1 MTNKGVRRIVLITL
15 CAVALS
21 ACKAT
26 QDTTQDNNTVRWP
39 DFLRDWAADYKLN
52 SSARLDLINIID
64 TVYQFLEN
72 STASMED
79 YCESICRMKD
89 GIKKAI
95 VHDEELE
102 FRCMMRATALNY
114 WGYALKDKR
123 FFECG
128 CSGKVIES
136 FTVWYTL
143 VTDTADFMS
152 FVFIPVSWL
161 APAYYA
167 ELVLIKFDN
176 TEEPLVGLNVVNKE
190 DFVMDRIQ
198 LQFCD
203 SAEIVTAEFN
213 EDELLVDSTNVNS
226 GRKIIL
232 LPFEEV
238 MKDLLNSK
246 EMILTFY
253 NALGDKIEI
262 FGLPHASFTKQVGDC
277 PRLQSVMKKQS
288 FLIGK

>member
-1 MTNKGVRRIVLITL
+1 MKKLIVLSL
-15 CAVALS
+15 CTILLS
-21 ACKAT
+21 ACR
-26 QDTTQDNNTVRWP
+26 TTQNTPQDNDVVRWP
-39 DFLRDWAADYKLN
+39 DFLRDWAADYELN
-52 SSARLDLINIID
+52 YGIRLDLINIID
-64 TVYQFLEN
+64 TVYQFLED
-72 STASMED
+72 STASMDD
-79 YCESICRMKD
+79 YCGSICRMKD
-89 GIKKAI
+89 GINEAL
-95 VHDEELE
+95 VHDEERE
-102 FRCMMRATALNY
+102 FRCMMRATAQNF

-143 VTDTADFMS
+143 VADTADFMS
-152 FVFIPVSWL
+152 FVFIPVSWR

-176 TEEPLVGLNVVNKE
+176 TEEPLAGLNVVNKE

-288 FLIGK
+288 FLISK

>member
-1 MTNKGVRRIVLITL
+1 MTNKGVRRIVLIAL

-39 DFLRDWAADYKLN
+39 NFLRDWAADYKLN
-52 SSARLDLINIID
+52 FGTRLDLINIID
-64 TVYQFLEN
+64 SVYQFIED
-72 STASMED
+72 STTSMED

-89 GIKKAI
+89 GIKEAI

-136 FTVWYTL
+136 FTAWHTL

-152 FVFIPVSWL
+152 FIFIPVSWL

-167 ELVLIKFDN
+167 ELVLIKLDN
-176 TEEPLVGLNVVNKE
+176 AEEPLAGLNVVNKE

-203 SAEIVTAEFN
+203 SAEIVTVEFN
-213 EDELLVDSTNVNS
+213 ENELLVDSTDVNS

-288 FLIGK
+288 LLISK

>member
-1 MTNKGVRRIVLITL
+1 MTNKGLRRIVLIAL

-21 ACKAT
+21 VCKAT

-39 DFLRDWAADYKLN
+39 NFLRDWAADYKLN
-52 SSARLDLINIID
+52 FGTRLDLINIID
-64 TVYQFLEN
+64 SVYQFLED
-72 STASMED
+72 STTSMED
-79 YCESICRMKD
+79 YCEFICRMKD
-89 GIKKAI
+89 GIKEAI

-136 FTVWYTL
+136 FTVWHTL

-152 FVFIPVSWL
+152 FIFIPVSWL
-161 APAYYA
+161 APAYNA
-167 ELVLIKFDN
+167 ELGLIKFDYM
-176 TEEPLVGLNVVNKE
+176 EEPLAGLDIVNKD
-190 DFVMDRIQ
+190 DFVIDRIQ

-203 SAEIVTAEFN
+203 SAGIVIAEYN
-213 EDELLVDSTNVNS
+213 EGELLVDTTNVKS
-226 GRKIIL
+226 GHKIIL
-232 LPFEEV
+232 LPFDEV
-238 MKDLLNSK
+238 VADMLHSQ

-253 NALGDKIEI
+253 NALGNKIEI
-262 FGLPHASFTKQVGDC
+262 FGFPHASFAKQIGDC
-277 PRLQSVMKKQS
+277 PRLKSAVKTKTS
-288 FLIGK
+288 